1 MDPNENTGLLSG
13 DPAAAHLA
21 GDSSMHL
28 ASAPSDSVTR
38 GTDGGGLPS
47 APPLIIHPLLTQA
60 LVLIRRGNNREAI
73 PLLEKAS
80 ADGCAEADV
89 ELTEC
94 FGLGWGAPPN
104 PARAFQHATRSASHG
119 ILEGRYMAAWCVPMP
134 MPHVL
139 QCCWPVLAADSHF

>member
-1 MDPNENTGLLSG
+1 MDLNENTSLLSG
-13 DPAAAHLA
+13 A
-21 GDSSMHL
+21 GDASMHL

-38 GTDGGGLPS
+38 GTGGGGIPS

-60 LVLIRRGNNREAI
+60 LVLMRRGNYREAI

-119 ILEGRYMAAWCVPMP
+119 ILEGRYMAAWWVQARGCCACQCRLSCSAT
-134 MPHVL
+134 VL
-139 QCCWPVLAADSHF
+139 LAGR